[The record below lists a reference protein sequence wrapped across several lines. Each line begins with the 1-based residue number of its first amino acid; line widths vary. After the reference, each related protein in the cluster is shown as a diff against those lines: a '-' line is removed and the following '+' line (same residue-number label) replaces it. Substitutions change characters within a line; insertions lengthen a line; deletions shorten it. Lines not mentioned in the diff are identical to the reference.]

1 MALDG
6 ITTSAIVSELKAALL
21 GGRIDKIHQPLADEI
36 RMSIRGLG
44 SGAKKIIISA
54 NSAAKTLWP
63 RPYSAWSC
71 ASISQ
76 AAKL

>member
-36 RMSIRGLG
+36 RMSIVGL
-44 SGAKKIIISA
+44 
-54 NSAAKTLWP
+54 AAAQRKSSFPPTLP
-63 RPYSAWSC
+63 IPVST
-71 ASISQ
+71 
-76 AAKL
+76 

>member
-36 RMSIRGLG
+36 RM
-44 SGAKKIIISA
+44 
-54 NSAAKTLWP
+54 AAAQRKSLFPPTLP
-63 RPYSAWSC
+63 IPVST
-71 ASISQ
+71 
-76 AAKL
+76 

>member
-44 SGAKKIIISA
+44 SGAKKIIPVS
-54 NSAAKTLWP
+54 T
-63 RPYSAWSC
+63 
-71 ASISQ
+71 
-76 AAKL
+76 

>member
-36 RMSIRGLG
+36 RKSLFPP
-44 SGAKKIIISA
+44 
-54 NSAAKTLWP
+54 TLP
-63 RPYSAWSC
+63 IPVST
-71 ASISQ
+71 
-76 AAKL
+76 

>member
-54 NSAAKTLWP
+54 NSAAVSP
-63 RPYSAWSC
+63 FSC
-71 ASISQ
+71 RYFLILRRIVS
-76 AAKL
+76 

>member
-36 RMSIRGLG
+36 RM
-44 SGAKKIIISA
+44 
-54 NSAAKTLWP
+54 
-63 RPYSAWSC
+63 
-71 ASISQ
+71 
-76 AAKL
+76 

>member
-44 SGAKKIIISA
+44 RSGG
-54 NSAAKTLWP
+54 
-63 RPYSAWSC
+63 
-71 ASISQ
+71 
-76 AAKL
+76 

>member
-36 RMSIRGLG
+36 RMSIRGMGRVGGNNDFLC
-44 SGAKKIIISA
+44 A
-54 NSAAKTLWP
+54 AAKPTN
-63 RPYSAWSC
+63 
-71 ASISQ
+71 
-76 AAKL
+76 